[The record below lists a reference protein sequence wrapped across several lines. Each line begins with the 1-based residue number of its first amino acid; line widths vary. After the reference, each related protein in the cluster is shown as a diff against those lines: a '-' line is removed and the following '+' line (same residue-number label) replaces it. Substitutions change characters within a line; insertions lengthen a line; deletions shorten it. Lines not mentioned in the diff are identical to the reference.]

1 MKAHILAALA
11 LPLLALGACSDD
23 DPRPEAL
30 EGKTYSGMTL
40 LSMTY
45 DEAPMSGKSVALV
58 PDGENAAMTL
68 YSTFD
73 LSQLGDA
80 LKGIP
85 PIEAPGVLPGTPKL
99 QIKTA
104 LSPKGKGYSFSGSGE
119 TDYVTY
125 SYSGRVDNSLMEFNF
140 TGVKLKDLRL
150 AGKVYRPAPL
160 EKNAGGAGWKSSPFH
175 CVWEAELP
183 PQLEQLL
190 PYPDAAGDL
199 MQLLLQLP
207 VIPVYNGTA
216 YMSPAQALASSLQTL
231 AFRDDGCLVAT
242 YLQTANG
249 AAQFAHA
256 PICMLQ
262 YVPLGDSMIRLYVN
276 PADVLSVVLLNNTN
290 RDPNIPDHPFG
301 KVRKFAGAAGADTA
315 RNEELK
321 EYLQQLALKTMLKLS
336 PMLAEGFPMDYRI
349 AADDSMQLY
358 LGQEEMIPVL
368 KDIFEEIVAD
378 PKAQALIAALLQQ
391 DPSLAQYLP
400 QIKQLLAALPTILE
414 ATTRFEFGLN
424 LIPYTA
430 ANPGAK

>member
-1 MKAHILAALA
+1 
-11 LPLLALGACSDD
+11 
-23 DPRPEAL
+23 
-30 EGKTYSGMTL
+30 
-40 LSMTY
+40 
-45 DEAPMSGKSVALV
+45 
-58 PDGENAAMTL
+58 
-68 YSTFD
+68 
-73 LSQLGDA
+73 
-80 LKGIP
+80 
-85 PIEAPGVLPGTPKL
+85 
-99 QIKTA
+99 
-104 LSPKGKGYSFSGSGE
+104 
-119 TDYVTY
+119 
-125 SYSGRVDNSLMEFNF
+125 
-140 TGVKLKDLRL
+140 
-150 AGKVYRPAPL
+150 
-160 EKNAGGAGWKSSPFH
+160 
-175 CVWEAELP
+175 
-183 PQLEQLL
+183 
-190 PYPDAAGDL
+190 
-199 MQLLLQLP
+199 
-207 VIPVYNGTA
+207 
-216 YMSPAQALASSLQTL
+216 MSPAQALASSLQTL

-368 KDIFEEIVAD
+368 KDIFEEIAAD

-424 LIPYTA
+424 LTPYTA